1 MSFRAPVTVIG
12 LIVKPKFNDSIPY
25 PAASKVEKMKVSVV
39 LFSTGFL
46 RVLKVNLIV
55 LPPFTKV

>member
-1 MSFRAPVTVIG
+1 MTVIG